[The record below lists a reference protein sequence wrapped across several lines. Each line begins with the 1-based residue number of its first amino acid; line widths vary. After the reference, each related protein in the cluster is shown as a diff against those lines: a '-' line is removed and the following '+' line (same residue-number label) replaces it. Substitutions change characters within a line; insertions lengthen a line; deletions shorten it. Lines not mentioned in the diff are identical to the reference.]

1 MDKRTK
7 RDLERLE
14 NLTNTE
20 RNLLKGLYGDMFG
33 SSAASSGG
41 KKDDGKD
48 TSEKLSFENKYL
60 NKKSSGPSAA
70 DLLDQAYKKHPD
82 PLGDAKKALKEAQDL
97 VARTEELSQGL
108 SESNK
113 KKMDQLME
121 NMGAMGDV
129 TPTGMPQTAGQTDKD
144 KGMPVQTAT
153 VGPAPA
159 PEPEKPKEPEKDP
172 MEELESLVGL
182 TTIKEDVKEL
192 MAFVKIQKLRQDS
205 GLKSVPV
212 SLHLV
217 FTGNPGTGKTT
228 VARIIGRL
236 YKQIGVLSQGQLVE
250 VDRSGLVAGYVGQTA
265 LKTQEQIK
273 KAMGGV
279 LFIDEAYALA
289 QKDDAFGQEAI
300 DTVLKAMEDHRD
312 DLVVIVAGYTK
323 PMEKFIN
330 SNPGLKSRFNKYFE
344 FPDYTIDELEAIFN
358 LNCKKYDYIVEEDA
372 KKQIRARIVSRKM
385 QRQENFANAR
395 EVRNMFE
402 DIITNQARRVA
413 AMENPTHDDMM
424 LITIEDLSDDIGDK
438 TDSKEIEKM
447 EEAAKS
453 VPAPELEILGEEE
466 NGNEKGAEPAQD
478 GTGAPAASDEKT
490 EDSIKTS
497 NEQ

>member
-7 RDLERLE
+7 KDLERLE
-14 NLTNTE
+14 NLTNAE

-33 SSAASSGG
+33 TSTTGSGSRKPVG
-41 KKDDGKD
+41 RK
-48 TSEKLSFENKYL
+48 TSE
-60 NKKSSGPSAA
+60 PTAA
-70 DLLDQAYKKHPD
+70 DLLDEAYKKHKD
-82 PLGDAKKALKEAQDL
+82 PLADAKKALKEAQDL
-97 VARTEELSQGL
+97 VARTEELSQGMMD
-108 SESNK
+108 SNK
-113 KKMDQLME
+113 KKTDQLME
-121 NMGAMGDV
+121 NLGRTGEV
-129 TPTGMPQTAGQTDKD
+129 TPDGAPQTAKQTDGD
-144 KGMPVQTAT
+144 SGMPVQTAT
-153 VGPAPA
+153 GGPAPA

-192 MAFVKIQKLRQDS
+192 MAFVKIQKLRKDA

-372 KKQIRARIVSRKM
+372 QKQIRARIVSRKM
-385 QRQENFANAR
+385 QRQDNFANAR

-413 AMENPTHDDMM
+413 AMENPTHNDMM
-424 LITIEDLSDDIGDK
+424 LITVMDLSDDIGDK

-447 EEAAKS
+447 EEAAKAL
-453 VPAPELEILGEEE
+453 PAPELELPGEEE
-466 NGNEKGAEPAQD
+466 PAEKPEETPEEP
-478 GTGAPAASDEKT
+478 EKT
-490 EDSIKTS
+490 AED
-497 NEQ
+497 Q

>member
-7 RDLERLE
+7 KDLERLE
-14 NLTNTE
+14 NLTNAE

-33 SSAASSGG
+33 TSTTGSGSRKPVG
-41 KKDDGKD
+41 RK
-48 TSEKLSFENKYL
+48 TSE
-60 NKKSSGPSAA
+60 PTAA
-70 DLLDQAYKKHPD
+70 DLLDEAYKKHKD
-82 PLGDAKKALKEAQDL
+82 PLADAKKALKEAQDL
-97 VARTEELSQGL
+97 VAHTEELSQGMMD
-108 SESNK
+108 SNK
-113 KKMDQLME
+113 KKTDQLME
-121 NMGAMGDV
+121 NLGRTGEV
-129 TPTGMPQTAGQTDKD
+129 TPDGAPQTAKQTDGD
-144 KGMPVQTAT
+144 SGMPVQTAT
-153 VGPAPA
+153 GGPAPA

-192 MAFVKIQKLRQDS
+192 MAFVKIQKLRKDA

-372 KKQIRARIVSRKM
+372 QKQIRARIVSRKM
-385 QRQENFANAR
+385 QRQDNFANAR

-424 LITIEDLSDDIGDK
+424 LITVMDLSDDIGDK

-447 EEAAKS
+447 EEAAKAL
-453 VPAPELEILGEEE
+453 PAPELELPGEEE
-466 NGNEKGAEPAQD
+466 PAEKPEETPEEP
-478 GTGAPAASDEKT
+478 EKT
-490 EDSIKTS
+490 AED
-497 NEQ
+497 Q

>member
-1 MDKRTK
+1 
-7 RDLERLE
+7 
-14 NLTNTE
+14 
-20 RNLLKGLYGDMFG
+20 
-33 SSAASSGG
+33 
-41 KKDDGKD
+41 
-48 TSEKLSFENKYL
+48 
-60 NKKSSGPSAA
+60 
-70 DLLDQAYKKHPD
+70 
-82 PLGDAKKALKEAQDL
+82 
-97 VARTEELSQGL
+97 
-108 SESNK
+108 
-113 KKMDQLME
+113 
-121 NMGAMGDV
+121 
-129 TPTGMPQTAGQTDKD
+129 
-144 KGMPVQTAT
+144 
-153 VGPAPA
+153 
-159 PEPEKPKEPEKDP
+159 
-172 MEELESLVGL
+172 
-182 TTIKEDVKEL
+182 
-192 MAFVKIQKLRQDS
+192 
-205 GLKSVPV
+205 
-212 SLHLV
+212 V

-372 KKQIRARIVSRKM
+372 QKQIRARIVSRKM
-385 QRQENFANAR
+385 QRQDNFANAR

-424 LITIEDLSDDIGDK
+424 LITVMDLSDDIGDK

-447 EEAAKS
+447 EEAAKAL
-453 VPAPELEILGEEE
+453 PAPELELPGEEE
-466 NGNEKGAEPAQD
+466 PAEKPEETPEEP
-478 GTGAPAASDEKT
+478 EKT
-490 EDSIKTS
+490 AED
-497 NEQ
+497 Q

>member
-7 RDLERLE
+7 KDLERLE
-14 NLTNTE
+14 NLTNAE

-33 SSAASSGG
+33 TSTTGSGSRKPVG
-41 KKDDGKD
+41 RK
-48 TSEKLSFENKYL
+48 TSE
-60 NKKSSGPSAA
+60 PTAA
-70 DLLDQAYKKHPD
+70 DLLDEAYKKHKD
-82 PLGDAKKALKEAQDL
+82 PLADAKKALKEAQDL
-97 VARTEELSQGL
+97 VARTEELSQGMMD
-108 SESNK
+108 SNK
-113 KKMDQLME
+113 KKTDQLME
-121 NMGAMGDV
+121 NLGRTGEV
-129 TPTGMPQTAGQTDKD
+129 TPDGAPQTAKQTDGD
-144 KGMPVQTAT
+144 NGMPVQTAT
-153 VGPAPA
+153 GGPAPA

-192 MAFVKIQKLRQDS
+192 MAFVKIQKLRKDA

-372 KKQIRARIVSRKM
+372 QKQIRARIVSRKM
-385 QRQENFANAR
+385 QRQDNFANAR

-424 LITIEDLSDDIGDK
+424 LITVMDLSDDIGDK

-447 EEAAKS
+447 EEAAKAL
-453 VPAPELEILGEEE
+453 PAPELELPGEEE
-466 NGNEKGAEPAQD
+466 PAEKPEETPEEP
-478 GTGAPAASDEKT
+478 EKT
-490 EDSIKTS
+490 AED
-497 NEQ
+497 Q